1 MSVED
6 AGGYHPASMTPKEHE
21 PRSARL
27 SATEMTELVL
37 PQHANALGT
46 AFGGTLMSWIDICAA
61 ITAERH
67 CGSVAVTAL
76 VDEIELAVP
85 IRVGNIVR
93 LLGCVNAAFRTSMEI
108 HVHVSIDDPARRTE
122 TSCADALLTFVRVD
136 ADGRACPVPP
146 LIIETDDDRR
156 REAAARERRELRLK
170 RKARG

>member
-46 AFGGTLMSWIDICAA
+46 AFGGTLVSWIDICAA

-76 VDEIELAVP
+76 VDEIELRVP
-85 IRVGNIVR
+85 IRIGNIVR
-93 LLGCVNAAFRTSMEI
+93 LRGRVNAAFRTSMEI
-108 HVHVSIDDPARRTE
+108 EVLVSIEETATRTE
-122 TSCADALLTFVRVD
+122 TAAADALLTFVRVD
-136 ADGRACPVPP
+136 AQGRPTGVPG
-146 LIIETDDDRR
+146 LALENEDDRR
-156 REAAARERRELRLK
+156 RASQAAERRARRLAA
-170 RKARG
+170 KAAT